1 MCRGFPLEGKTKQ
14 NMVGTTTRFVIP
26 GNGSQRLNMLQA
38 MTMACWVKKKVEWVW
53 FRRRNETKVCQKASI
68 LGMAI
73 YKGYHLSKIMNQSIN
88 LGPESLEW
96 SSNNQHPEQKG
107 VKFGK
112 YYHYKY
118 IAKDFSRSCVK
129 SQRKQRGQKSLER
142 KEILTPLQRKTDRR

>member
-1 MCRGFPLEGKTKQ
+1 MIVSFNLQIRNNTVPRISFRRQNQIEHGRYNYKICNSGKWIATFKY
-14 NMVGTTTRFVIP
+14 VTGHDHGVL
-26 GNGSQRLNMLQA
+26 S
-38 MTMACWVKKKVEWVW
+38 KKKVEWVW

-73 YKGYHLSKIMNQSIN
+73 YKGYHLSKIMNKSIN
-88 LGPESLEW
+88 LGPESLEL

-118 IAKDFSRSCVK
+118 IANDFSRSCVK
-129 SQRKQRGQKSLER
+129 SQRKQRS
-142 KEILTPLQRKTDRR
+142 